1 MLQDEGKICLIFAPL
16 YYCLYVGKLSGFG
29 VVDVSLV
36 LLYYISV
43 FSCSLC
49 VCISESAMLSAYTR
63 RGKKEKEKK
72 KKKVPAIIYDH
83 TILQV
88 RTVSFRSSLH
98 AHLTHRQETQTNIYE
113 ACVRVMTRWPLT
125 SLCISLF
132 YRGKCRP
139 CIIKAT

>member
-72 KKKVPAIIYDH
+72 KKSFRLLFMIIPFFKKVPS
-83 TILQV
+83 LFV
-88 RTVSFRSSLH
+88 LSLH

-125 SLCISLF
+125 SQCISLF

>member
-49 VCISESAMLSAYTR
+49 VCISEAAMLSAYTR

-72 KKKVPAIIYDH
+72 KKK
-83 TILQV
+83 
-88 RTVSFRSSLH
+88 SSGYYL
-98 AHLTHRQETQTNIYE
+98 
-113 ACVRVMTRWPLT
+113 
-125 SLCISLF
+125 
-132 YRGKCRP
+132 
-139 CIIKAT
+139 

>member
-63 RGKKEKEKK
+63 RGKKGKRTKK
-72 KKKVPAIIYDH
+72 KFPAIIYDH
-83 TILQV
+83 TILQES
-88 RTVSFRSSLH
+88 TVSFRS
-98 AHLTHRQETQTNIYE
+98 QF
-113 ACVRVMTRWPLT
+113 ACT
-125 SLCISLF
+125 F
-132 YRGKCRP
+132 D
-139 CIIKAT
+139 A